1 MKGDGISAL
10 AQVVVASFVIDRI
23 VSGIL
28 FFAAFVRI
36 IRDPEMIEEGPRR
49 VSALKAYKFVY
60 FVLAALLVIAVLYA
74 FPTIRILDEMGIQ
87 PANPMLDLLVTG
99 LLFVGGAERLSQFIQ
114 PPGGDKSAGKQEPP
128 PPPLKIEG
136 QLVLLPSEQADK
148 SGPPRDYRLPS
159 S

>member
-28 FFAAFVRI
+28 FFAALVHI
-36 IRDPEMIEEGPRR
+36 IPDPEMIEDGPRR
-49 VSALKAYKFVY
+49 VSAQKAYKVVY
-60 FVLAALLVIAVLYA
+60 FVLAALLVIAALYA
-74 FPTIRILDEMGIQ
+74 FPTIRILDEMGVQ
-87 PANPMLDLLVTG
+87 PAKPLLDLFVTG
-99 LLFVGGAERLSQFIQ
+99 LLFLGGAERLSQFIR
-114 PPGGDKSAGKQEPP
+114 PPGGDKSASKLEPP

-136 QLVLLPSEQADK
+136 QLLLLPSEQVDK
-148 SGPPRDYRLPS
+148 SGTSRDYRLPS